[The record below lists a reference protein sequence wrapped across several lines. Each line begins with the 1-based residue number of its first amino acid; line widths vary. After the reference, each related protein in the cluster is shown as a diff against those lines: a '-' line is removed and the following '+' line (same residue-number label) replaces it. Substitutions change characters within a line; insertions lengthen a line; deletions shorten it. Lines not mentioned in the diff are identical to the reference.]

1 MGGFQSTGGF
11 HRQGFPTIFYLSPE
25 SAEIQKVQA
34 TWPNGEARLGWPLDG
49 QTSVGT
55 GTNQMPTV
63 GGVSDTIKFL
73 TTIKCWMRLDDPEKF
88 PKILRGVK
96 W

>member
-1 MGGFQSTGGF
+1 MGGFKSTGGF

-34 TWPNGEARLGWPLDG
+34 TWQNGEARLGWSRVAGPNG

-63 GGVSDTIKFL
+63 GGFSDTIKFL
-73 TTIKCWMRLDDPEKF
+73 TT
-88 PKILRGVK
+88 
-96 W
+96 